1 MTTTTAAAS
10 AMAKIS
16 DSVSG
21 HIQQSTNS
29 GSEEMTEAETAM
41 AINEVGDGNSDGDN
55 NKLKAAAKETAV
67 AVMVMAMATVMAT
80 ATATVTVGS
89 GGNMMTA
96 VTAMATMRYSGIE
109 LQLLSTYAFLGSH
122 AQDGSFWR
130 ICCCRRSSRWRPLHR

>member
-55 NKLKAAAKETAV
+55 NKLKAAAKEMAV
-67 AVMVMAMATVMAT
+67 AVSSG
-80 ATATVTVGS
+80 VGKDEDGDS
-89 GGNMMTA
+89 
-96 VTAMATMRYSGIE
+96 VRRR
-109 LQLLSTYAFLGSH
+109 QLRWH
-122 AQDGSFWR
+122 WWR
-130 ICCCRRSSRWRPLHR
+130 